1 MSQVVELFWR
11 AITAAD
17 FFNIERKR
25 KYAPAGGGGQ
35 TYISISFRGLT
46 YTELGKFLGITPPG
60 LVGTTRPEKTLK
72 AVVTA
77 YDPKAAADLTFRAR
91 YRPPQSDDRY
101 YIATQNRQYPN
112 QLRHPAWT
120 AQYGFPQAHDEVSS
134 SQDPRMPDL
143 TYLKVWVAKLD
154 DGSYAAGYFNSGAV
168 PPALSSVTALRP
180 LFEPYYEGNSAGV
193 IGLGGQGITLADLA
207 GDANPDQELAKESP
221 EILEALDAT
230 KRASGRRASGQGL
243 RATAAERQALE
254 RRAVE
259 VATAALKA
267 DKWKVE
273 DVGLYRPYDLHCTR
287 KGAEKRVEVKGTTG
301 DGSAVLLTP
310 GEVAH
315 ARDNANVALMIVSG
329 ITLTVQGDGT
339 VVASGGDLRV
349 VDPWAIDGDGELT
362 PTGYGYRL
370 V

>member
-1 MSQVVELFWR
+1 MAQVVELFWR

-25 KYAPAGGGGQ
+25 IYAPSGGGGQ

-46 YTELGKFLGITPPG
+46 YAELGTFLGIVPPG
-60 LVGTTRPEKTLK
+60 SVGTTRPRQTLK
-72 AVVTA
+72 DVAVV
-77 YDPKAAADLTFRAR
+77 YDPKVTADLTFRPR
-91 YRPPQSDDRY
+91 YQPPQPDDRY

-120 AQYGFPQAHDEVSS
+120 AQYGFPQAHVEVSS

-143 TYLKVWVAKLD
+143 TYLKVFVAKLD
-154 DGSYAAGYFNSGAV
+154 DGTYAAGYFNSGVV
-168 PPALSSVTALRP
+168 PDPLKRVPALRP
-180 LFEPYYEGNSAGV
+180 LFAPYDEANSAGAV
-193 IGLGGQGITLADLA
+193 DLRGTSITLVDLA
-207 GDANPDQELAKESP
+207 GQPNPDQELAKESP

-243 RATAAERQALE
+243 RASAPERQAIE

-259 VATAALKA
+259 VATAFLKA

-287 KGAEKRVEVKGTTG
+287 RGLEKRVEAKGTTG

-315 ARDNANVALMIVSG
+315 ARDNTNVALMVVSG
-329 ITLTVQGDGT
+329 IVLTYRDDGT
-339 VVASGGDLRV
+339 VTTSGGDLRV
-349 VDPWAIDGDGELT
+349 IDPWTIDDDGELT
-362 PTGYGYRL
+362 PTGYGYSL
-370 V
+370 D

>member
-25 KYAPAGGGGQ
+25 KHAPTGGGGQ

-46 YTELGKFLGITPPG
+46 HSELGSFLGITPPG
-60 LVGTTRPEKTLK
+60 LVATTRPEKILRN
-72 AVVTA
+72 VVAA
-77 YDPKAAADLTFRAR
+77 YDLKVAADLTFRAR
-91 YRPPQSDDRY
+91 YRPPRSDDRY

-120 AQYGFPQAHDEVSS
+120 AQYGFPEADDEVSS

-143 TYLKVWVAKLD
+143 TYLKVWVAKLA
-154 DGSYAAGYFNSGAV
+154 DGTYAAGYFNSGTV
-168 PPALSSVTALRP
+168 PPALASVTAVRP
-180 LFEPYYEGNSAGV
+180 LFEPYDEGNSAGV
-193 IGLGGQGITLADLA
+193 VDLGGKGITLAELA
-207 GDANPDQELAKESP
+207 GDASPDQELAKESP
-221 EILEALDAT
+221 EVLEALDAT

-243 RATAAERQALE
+243 RASAAERQAIE
-254 RRAVE
+254 RRSVE

-267 DKWKVE
+267 DRWKVE

-287 KGAEKRVEVKGTTG
+287 KDAEKRVEVKGTTG
-301 DGSAVLLTP
+301 DGSTVLLTP

-315 ARDNANVALMIVSG
+315 ARDNSNVALMIVSG
-329 ITLTVQGDGT
+329 IDITVHSDGT
-339 VVASGGDLRV
+339 VAASGGDLTV
-349 VDPWAIDGDGELT
+349 VDPWTIDSDGELT